1 MVNFLKSFTA
11 NQLLSWFISALF
23 IIVGITPEQTISK
36 LIKKLFKTDIAMLES
51 IPFQFLT
58 IVIGIIIIC
67 YTQRKYFEQKLTDNN
82 KQLKTNSNKPNREYI
97 ETYLDFECT
106 PQSLK
111 LADDSNVSKGNV
123 LGSYSTFL
131 NDSKKE
137 VFFEIIV
144 YFTERI
150 IVNDYKIDITKLAG
164 KVENP
169 YLMHA
174 YGNGEEGGICSSVIL
189 KVGNI
194 DVNNGKYRIQFLGYN
209 YI

>member
-1 MVNFLKSFTA
+1 MAT
-11 NQLLSWFISALF
+11 I
-23 IIVGITPEQTISK
+23 PEQTISK
-36 LIKKLFKTDIAMLES
+36 LIKKLFNAEVPMLES
-51 IPFQFLT
+51 FIFQILAVF
-58 IVIGIIIIC
+58 IGIIIIC
-67 YTQRKYFEQKLTDNN
+67 YTLLKNQREHFEKKLG
-82 KQLKTNSNKPNREYI
+82 SNKPQNVSNNINKEYV

-123 LGSYSTFL
+123 LGSYSIFL

-144 YFTERI
+144 YFTKRI
-150 IVNDYKIDITKLAG
+150 IVNDYKIDIIKLAG
-164 KVENP
+164 KIENP

-174 YGNGEEGGICSSVIL
+174 YGSGEEGGICSSVIL

-194 DVNNGKYRIQFLGYN
+194 DVNNGKYRIQFLSKK
-209 YI
+209 